1 MNKLFRIKYKTKAGE
16 RHEIEIVCEHL
27 VDAMALLQRYEGSS
41 IYPSEVVSSPMKME
55 LVK

>member
-1 MNKLFRIKYKTKAGE
+1 MNKLFRIKYKTKAGD

-27 VDAMALLQRYEGSS
+27 VDAMALLQRYEGSN